1 LRASGLADIAAFVP
15 QDATL
20 IEFGSGSSAKTRL
33 LLEAAPQIRRYVP
46 IDICRV
52 VVERAARTLREHY
65 PHLSVSPLV
74 DDFTQPLRLPAAAA
88 RSPLIGF
95 FPGST
100 IGNFTPDGAVEFLRN
115 ARAVLGPGSK
125 FAVGADLAKPAEVL
139 LPAYADDQG
148 VTAAFNKNLL
158 TRLNRE
164 FDADFDLESF
174 EHLAIWNSVASRVEM
189 HLVSRRQ
196 QRVEIGGWILEF
208 EAGETIHTEN
218 SYKHDPAAFADLAE
232 RAGWRVAASY
242 LNPSP
247 AFGIFL
253 LAA

>member
-1 LRASGLADIAAFVP
+1 
-15 QDATL
+15 
-20 IEFGSGSSAKTRL
+20 
-33 LLEAAPQIRRYVP
+33 
-46 IDICRV
+46 
-52 VVERAARTLREHY
+52 
-65 PHLSVSPLV
+65 LV

-196 QRVEIGGWILEF
+196 QRVEIGGWVLEF
-208 EAGETIHTEN
+208 EPGETIHTEN